1 MQIVKTIILSIII
14 IAAVKAYAYAG
25 LYQQKQPSPNIVIII
40 GDDIGYGDFG
50 CYGNRFIKTPNIDR
64 IAENGIKFTNVYLTT
79 SSCSPSRSSIIS
91 GRYPHNTGA
100 AELHTPLPAG
110 MVLFPRL
117 LKNAGYY
124 VAASG
129 KWHLGDHAKADF
141 DAVNEKGNEIGEGGE
156 NRWLAALK
164 ERPKNKPF
172 FLWLAALDA
181 HRPWKTNEFDGANPP
196 ENIIPPPY
204 LANTLTT
211 RKDMGRYYDEITRFD
226 HYVGLI
232 EKELQLQGVLDNTI
246 IIIMSDNGAAYPRA
260 KTRVYDSGMKTPLI
274 IRWNKSY
281 IKKGSTSNSLI
292 SAVDIAP
299 TMIEIAE
306 VKSSPTF
313 QGKSFVPVLKSPEA
327 PFRNYAFSEHNWHDY
342 EAMER
347 MVRSKDF
354 LYVLNLRPM
363 LSNQGPADAVSSV
376 PFNDLKALRD
386 SGKLTI
392 AQADI
397 FLKPR
402 PTEELYDC
410 RTDQMQLVNLA
421 SSPQYQQ
428 EIGRLR
434 KIMVQWKEQTA
445 DTYPDTITKDWFN
458 RENGQSLPPP
468 LVRGEMPGG
477 NKAISHTGSG
487 PF

>member
-1 MQIVKTIILSIII
+1 MQSSKNIIILVLI
-14 IAAVKAYAYAG
+14 IALGITSAYAG
-25 LYQQKQPSPNIVIII
+25 VLQKQPSPNIVIII
-40 GDDIGYGDFG
+40 ADDIGYGDFG
-50 CYGNRFIKTPNIDR
+50 CYGNRFVKTPNINR
-64 IAENGIKFTNVYLTT
+64 IAKDGMTFSNVYLTT

-117 LKNAGYY
+117 LKDAGYY
-124 VAASG
+124 IASSG
-129 KWHLGDHAKADF
+129 KWHLGENARKDF
-141 DAVNEKGNEIGEGGE
+141 DVVNDKGNEIGEGGE
-156 NRWLAALK
+156 NMWLPTLK

-172 FLWLAALDA
+172 FLWLAAIDA
-181 HRPWKTNEFDGANPP
+181 HRPWRTNEFDGANPT
-196 ENIIPPPY
+196 EQIVPPPY
-204 LANTLTT
+204 LANTETT
-211 RKDMGRYYDEITRFD
+211 KEDIGRYYDEITRFD
-226 HYVGLI
+226 HHIGLV

-246 IIIMSDNGAAYPRA
+246 ILIMSDNGAAYPRA

-274 IRWNKSY
+274 IKWNKSY

-299 TMIEIAE
+299 TMVELAG
-306 VKSSPTF
+306 VKGSATF
-313 QGKSFVPVLKSPEA
+313 QGKSFIPVLKNPGTS
-327 PFRNYAFSEHNWHDY
+327 FRNYAFSEHNWHDY

-347 MVRSKDF
+347 MVRSRDF

-363 LSNQGPADAVSSV
+363 LSNQGPADAASSV
-376 PFNDLKALRD
+376 PFNDLKALKD
-386 SGKLTI
+386 SGKLTA

-397 FLKPR
+397 FMMPR
-402 PTEELYDC
+402 PMEELYDC
-410 RTDQMQLVNLA
+410 RTDQMQLINLA
-421 SSPQYQQ
+421 SSPQHQQ

-434 KIMVQWKEQTA
+434 KVLVQWKEETA

-468 LVRGEMPGG
+468 AVRGEMPGG
-477 NKAISHTGSG
+477 KKAISHTGTG